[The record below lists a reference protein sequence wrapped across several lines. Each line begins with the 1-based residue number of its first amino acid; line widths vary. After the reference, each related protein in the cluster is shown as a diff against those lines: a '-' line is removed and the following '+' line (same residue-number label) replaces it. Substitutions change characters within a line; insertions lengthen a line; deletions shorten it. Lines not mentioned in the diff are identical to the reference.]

1 MAPGS
6 RTVLVTVTLPP
17 GSTLQD
23 AQRRLGLA
31 DDEVD
36 AAYGLVSIDPA
47 RNLFAL
53 MVTEEA
59 GSRIKGLPGTQGPYA
74 NPRIHPFGPARPDD
88 ECGDDDT
95 TG

>member
-17 GSTLQD
+17 GTTLQG
-23 AQRRLGLA
+23 AQRRLGLG

-36 AAYGLVSIDPA
+36 SAYGLVSVDPA

-59 GSRIKGLPGTQGPYA
+59 GSRIGGTPGTQGPYA
-74 NPRIHPFGPARPDD
+74 NPRIEPFGPDRPDD
-88 ECGDDDT
+88 ADGGGT
-95 TG
+95 AG